1 MELLVRLVRALFVF
15 GVILVDYLVFLAMRK
30 PLRRWVKNPEN
41 GREEERS
48 PAWLKRYEARLHERN
63 ARRLLRGMLRLRGVY
78 IKLGQVLSMMGGFL
92 PVVYGRELESLQD
105 AVPPQRFETID
116 RALRESLG
124 AAYEAGLERVDP
136 HPLAAASLGQ
146 VHVAYTKD
154 GTKLALKVLYPGIRD
169 VIRVDMRVIRLA
181 VRVYRFF
188 VPIGNIESVH
198 ASLVD
203 LLRRETD
210 YLHEAECMR
219 RMSANFAHADDVDC
233 PAPIDS
239 LTTRDVLAMTF
250 MDGFKITDLST
261 MGREGI
267 EPTAVATRLTQI
279 FYEMLFVHRFFHAD
293 PHPGNFLV
301 LPLDAGRFKLVILD
315 FGAVTEAREA
325 MINGMVDVLRGFFEQ
340 NDDLAMKG
348 IERIG
353 FVAVDGDRQLLE
365 RTVKVYFQKL
375 LKLEARTPGALM
387 NASEKELESLA
398 DPELERKELRALMRS
413 VHYPDEWFYV
423 ERAAVLSFWL
433 VARLDP
439 HLDMAQI
446 GFPYILPLLS
456 QSLQQSSAPEG

>member
-1 MELLVRLVRALFVF
+1 V
-15 GVILVDYLVFLAMRK
+15 
-30 PLRRWVKNPEN
+30 
-41 GREEERS
+41 
-48 PAWLKRYEARLHERN
+48 
-63 ARRLLRGMLRLRGVY
+63 
-78 IKLGQVLSMMGGFL
+78 
-92 PVVYGRELESLQD
+92 
-105 AVPPQRFETID
+105 
-116 RALRESLG
+116 
-124 AAYEAGLERVDP
+124 AYEKGGR
-136 HPLAAASLGQ
+136 
-146 VHVAYTKD
+146 
-154 GTKLALKVLYPGIRD
+154 KLALKVLYPGIRD
-169 VIRVDMRVIRLA
+169 VIRVDMRVISLA

-203 LLRRETD
+203 LLKRETD
-210 YLHEAECMR
+210 YVHEAACMR
-219 RMSANFAHADDVDC
+219 RMSANFESQDDVVC
-233 PAPIDS
+233 PEPVEAFS
-239 LTTRDVLAMTF
+239 TGDVLAMTF
-250 MDGFKITDLST
+250 MEGFKITDLAT
-261 MGREGI
+261 MEREGI
-267 EPTAVATRLTQI
+267 SPSVVATRLTQI

-301 LPLDAGRFKLVILD
+301 LPLGDGKFRLVILD

-353 FVAVDGDRQLLE
+353 FVSVDGDRQLLE

-387 NASEKELESLA
+387 SASEKELESLA

-456 QSLQQSSAPEG
+456 QSLSGAAPEA

>member
-1 MELLVRLVRALFVF
+1 MELLVRLVRALLVF
-15 GVILVDYLVFLAMRK
+15 GVILADYLVFLGLRK
-30 PLRRWVKNPEN
+30 PLRRWVKNPET
-41 GREEERS
+41 GREEPTM
-48 PAWLKRYEARLHERN
+48 PAWLERYEVRLHERN
-63 ARRLLRGMLRLRGVY
+63 AKRLLRGMLRLRGVY

-92 PVVYGRELESLQD
+92 PVVYGKELEQLQD
-105 AVPPQRFETID
+105 AVPPQPFSGIEK
-116 RALRESLG
+116 ALREELG
-124 AAYEAGLERVDP
+124 EKYGTALAEVDP
-136 HPLAAASLGQ
+136 TPLASASLGQ
-146 VHVAYTKD
+146 VHVGRDAS
-154 GTKLALKVLYPGIRD
+154 GQKLAVKVLYPGIRD

-198 ASLVD
+198 HSLVD

-210 YLHEAECMR
+210 YLHEAACMR
-219 RMSANFAHADDVDC
+219 RMAANFAGQADVVC
-233 PAPIDS
+233 PAPIDE
-239 LTTRDVLAMTF
+239 LTTRDVLTMTF
-250 MDGFKITDLST
+250 MEGFTITDLDA
-261 MGREGI
+261 MARAGI
-267 EPTAVATRLTQI
+267 SPSAVATRLSQV

-301 LPLDAGRFKLVILD
+301 EPLGEGRYRLVILD
-315 FGAVTEAREA
+315 FGAVTEARES
-325 MINGMVDVLRGFFEQ
+325 MIFGMVDVLRGFFEQ
-340 NDDLAMKG
+340 NDALVMRG

-353 FVAVDGDRQLLE
+353 FVAVDGDRELLE

-387 NASEKELESLA
+387 QASEKELESLA

-439 HLDMAQI
+439 HLDMAQV

-456 QSLQQSSAPEG
+456 QSLAQSSETP